1 MNFQRGKKHE
11 EMELNL
17 VPLIDV
23 LLVIIIFLV
32 VSTTFSRFS
41 ELKINLPTAEA
52 NSPDKKP
59 NVINVSIT
67 AEGLY
72 AINDNPLP
80 NKSLESIIEAL
91 KNSAKGEKEIPV
103 IINEDAK
110 CEHQSVIN
118 VMEASR
124 QAGLT
129 HITFSTKVNQTLK
142 GFSFSWPNG
151 KKY

>member
-11 EMELNL
+11 DLELNL

-67 AEGLY
+67 ADGVYSVNETQLLSKNLE
-72 AINDNPLP
+72 AIVA
-80 NKSLESIIEAL
+80 AL
-91 KNSAKGEKEIPV
+91 KNSSKGEKEVPV
-103 IINEDAK
+103 IINADAK

-129 HITFSTKVNQTLK
+129 HITFSTKIN
-142 GFSFSWPNG
+142 
-151 KKY
+151 

>member
-11 EMELNL
+11 DLELNL

-67 AEGLY
+67 ADGVYSVNETQ
-72 AINDNPLP
+72 LP
-80 NKSLESIIEAL
+80 NKSLESIITCL
-91 KNSAKGEKEIPV
+91 LYTSPSPRDRG
-103 IINEDAK
+103 
-110 CEHQSVIN
+110 
-118 VMEASR
+118 
-124 QAGLT
+124 
-129 HITFSTKVNQTLK
+129 
-142 GFSFSWPNG
+142 
-151 KKY
+151 

>member
-11 EMELNL
+11 DLELNL

-67 AEGLY
+67 ADGVYSVNE
-72 AINDNPLP
+72 AQLP
-80 NKSLESIIEAL
+80 NKNLESIITAL
-91 KNSAKGEKEIPV
+91 KNSSKGEKEVPV
-103 IINEDAK
+103 IINADAK

-118 VMEASR
+118 VMAASR

-129 HITFSTKVNQTLK
+129 YITFSTKIN
-142 GFSFSWPNG
+142 
-151 KKY
+151 

>member
-1 MNFQRGKKHE
+1 
-11 EMELNL
+11 
-17 VPLIDV
+17 LIDV

-67 AEGLY
+67 ADGVYSVNETQ
-72 AINDNPLP
+72 LP
-80 NKSLESIIEAL
+80 SKNLESIIAAL
-91 KNSAKGEKEIPV
+91 KNSSKGEKEVPV
-103 IINEDAK
+103 IINADAK

-129 HITFSTKVNQTLK
+129 HITFSTKIN
-142 GFSFSWPNG
+142 
-151 KKY
+151 

>member
-1 MNFQRGKKHE
+1 MNFQRGKKHD

-59 NVINVSIT
+59 NVINVTIN
-67 AEGLY
+67 AEGSY
-72 AINDNPLP
+72 SVNDAPLP
-80 NKSLESIIEAL
+80 NKSLESIIAAL

-103 IINEDAK
+103 IINADAK

-129 HITFSTKVNQTLK
+129 HITFSTKIN
-142 GFSFSWPNG
+142 
-151 KKY
+151 